1 MPPFNER
8 LMNMENVTVNK
19 GMSLLAMISY
29 AAAAYLAFSM
39 IGCAGMGVRA
49 EAYRI
54 DEMQG
59 SQRTFNK
66 PLKCLFINCGNDY
79 AANERSGS

>member
-1 MPPFNER
+1 
-8 LMNMENVTVNK
+8 MENKTVSTNTK
-19 GMSLLAMISY
+19 FIGIIPLLI
-29 AAAAYLAFSM
+29 AAYLAFNM

-66 PLKCLFINCGNDY
+66 PLKCLFINCNDY
-79 AANERSGS
+79 SERSGS

>member
-1 MPPFNER
+1 
-8 LMNMENVTVNK
+8 METVNTK
-19 GMSLLAMISY
+19 AKYGAIIPMLI
-29 AAAAYLAFSM
+29 AAYLAFNM

>member
-1 MPPFNER
+1 
-8 LMNMENVTVNK
+8 METVNTK
-19 GMSLLAMISY
+19 AKYGAVIPW
-29 AAAAYLAFSM
+29 AIAAYLAFNM

-66 PLKCLFINCGNDY
+66 PLKCLFINCNDTT
-79 AANERSGS
+79 ERSGS